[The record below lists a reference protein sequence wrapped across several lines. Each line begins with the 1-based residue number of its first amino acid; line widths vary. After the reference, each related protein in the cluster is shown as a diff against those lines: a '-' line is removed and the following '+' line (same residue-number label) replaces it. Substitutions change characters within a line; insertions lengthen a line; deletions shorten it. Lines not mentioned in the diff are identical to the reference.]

1 MDGDGDPDLDPHRV
15 RGSAIEGFDAQMLF
29 DPFEE
34 QFDLPAAAVEL
45 RDRQVSQ

>member
-15 RGSAIEGFDAQMLF
+15 LGSALKGFDAQMLF
-29 DPFEE
+29 NPFEE